1 MTRGDAR
8 AYVGACLIAPFSL
21 AFPTLAA
28 YHLGHGFPSTRRC
41 DPWPLFLCKGNEERR
56 SAMEDEEKQVH
67 EGGSTESPTDDDATK
82 GATESGAGAAQPD
95 YSMLM
100 QMMQEM
106 QENQTRLAG
115 QIAKIS
121 DAQSALIDA
130 GAVIHEDGSRRPG
143 LVDEQPTD
151 DEFVPIERL
160 DLSI

>member
-1 MTRGDAR
+1 
-8 AYVGACLIAPFSL
+8 
-21 AFPTLAA
+21 
-28 YHLGHGFPSTRRC
+28 
-41 DPWPLFLCKGNEERR
+41 
-56 SAMEDEEKQVH
+56 MEDEENKVPD
-67 EGGSTESPTDDDATK
+67 GGSAKSPTDDGATK
-82 GATESGAGAAQPD
+82 GATEGATEPGAGVAQPD

-143 LVDEQPTD
+143 LVDDTPDD

>member
-1 MTRGDAR
+1 
-8 AYVGACLIAPFSL
+8 
-21 AFPTLAA
+21 
-28 YHLGHGFPSTRRC
+28 
-41 DPWPLFLCKGNEERR
+41 
-56 SAMEDEEKQVH
+56 MEDEENKVPD
-67 EGGSTESPTDDDATK
+67 GGSAESPANE
-82 GATESGAGAAQPD
+82 GATECATKDATEPGAGAAQPD

-121 DAQSALIDA
+121 DAQSAIIDA
-130 GAVIHEDGSRRPG
+130 GAVIHEGGSRRPG
-143 LVDEQPTD
+143 LVDDTPDD

>member
-1 MTRGDAR
+1 
-8 AYVGACLIAPFSL
+8 
-21 AFPTLAA
+21 
-28 YHLGHGFPSTRRC
+28 
-41 DPWPLFLCKGNEERR
+41 
-56 SAMEDEEKQVH
+56 MEDEENKVQD
-67 EGGSTESPTDDDATK
+67 GGSAESPTDAGATECATES
-82 GATESGAGAAQPD
+82 ATESGAGAAQPD
-95 YSMLM
+95 YSMRM

-121 DAQSALIDA
+121 DAQSAIIDA

-143 LVDEQPTD
+143 LVGEQPTD

>member
-1 MTRGDAR
+1 
-8 AYVGACLIAPFSL
+8 
-21 AFPTLAA
+21 
-28 YHLGHGFPSTRRC
+28 
-41 DPWPLFLCKGNEERR
+41 
-56 SAMEDEEKQVH
+56 MEDEENKVPD
-67 EGGSTESPTDDDATK
+67 GGSAKSPTDDGATEVATK
-82 GATESGAGAAQPD
+82 GATDGATEPGAGVAQPD

-143 LVDEQPTD
+143 LVDDTPDD